1 MSYSPFSCCLIKIV
15 KLALSRDKINLAIE
29 KYIYNTEL
37 NDYIENSMITIVNI
51 YKLLINFNSTE
62 SILKLNQTFLN
73 IINKNTEAKL
83 MANYFD
89 KEFLIN
95 FSKK

>member
-1 MSYSPFSCCLIKIV
+1 MSYSPSSCCLIKIV

>member
-1 MSYSPFSCCLIKIV
+1 MSYSPF
-15 KLALSRDKINLAIE
+15 SRDKINLAIE

>member
-73 IINKNTEAKL
+73 IINKNTEANL

>member
-1 MSYSPFSCCLIKIV
+1 MSYSPSSCCLIKIV

-62 SILKLNQTFLN
+62 SIVKLNQTFLN

>member
-1 MSYSPFSCCLIKIV
+1 MIKIV

-51 YKLLINFNSTE
+51 YKLLINFYSTE
-62 SILKLNQTFLN
+62 LIVKLNQTFLN

-89 KEFLIN
+89 KEFLIY

>member
-62 SILKLNQTFLN
+62 SIVKLNQTFLN